1 MTNFLMYSPAATLLL
16 GGFIIFIA
24 LGIRTALQQDPGP
37 LAARMTLWISGIY
50 MVVLVWAFGSYVVDA
65 VELGTIDVPIPVIA
79 YFPIDSLDPQSA
91 SDGQIFA
98 SGGEGLLSVRLE
110 GLPTPF
116 LAIRMISTAL
126 GTIIILT
133 LALSIFALARKRLS
147 GAPLLATAGT
157 IAWRGTVVIVVAAST
172 KAAIAWI
179 SLGWFVGRFN
189 ESLGQYM
196 SKNENYV
203 FDIQPLEDF
212 PWHQIELWPSL
223 VALLFCVLALILTA
237 NARLEKETAGL
248 V

>member
-1 MTNFLMYSPAATLLL
+1 MPSSWEQLMFRSLSSHISPSTRWTHSPQATVKSLLPE
-16 GGFIIFIA
+16 GK
-24 LGIRTALQQDPGP
+24 
-37 LAARMTLWISGIY
+37 
-50 MVVLVWAFGSYVVDA
+50 GS
-65 VELGTIDVPIPVIA
+65 
-79 YFPIDSLDPQSA
+79 SQ
-91 SDGQIFA
+91 
-98 SGGEGLLSVRLE
+98 
-110 GLPTPF
+110 TPF
-116 LAIRMISTAL
+116 LAIRIISTAL

-212 PWHQIELWPSL
+212 PWHQIELWLSL